1 MLVAANRKTGQV
13 EQQYKHSEKVIKYLK
28 GGINQWTGYTG
39 YNADFGDTGYNIL
52 PWEALQRGIAPLKYG
67 DKGAI
72 VAYLQG
78 LLTATGHV
86 PSSNDT
92 QSGQEVFGTS
102 TQAMV
107 QEFQTQAGLSPVD
120 GIVGRDTWSS
130 LQSTASMMN
139 ATVKTP
145 PILTSIEN
153 IFYTPPSTPA
163 TSTTSLTIPPAV
175 PAQSA
180 SSKVLTYTLIGGG
193 ILGTAILV
201 MRMLNK

>member
-1 MLVAANRKTGQV
+1 
-13 EQQYKHSEKVIKYLK
+13 
-28 GGINQWTGYTG
+28 
-39 YNADFGDTGYNIL
+39 
-52 PWEALQRGIAPLKYG
+52 
-67 DKGAI
+67 
-72 VAYLQG
+72 
-78 LLTATGHV
+78 
-86 PSSNDT
+86 
-92 QSGQEVFGTS
+92 
-102 TQAMV
+102 
-107 QEFQTQAGLSPVD
+107 
-120 GIVGRDTWSS
+120 
-130 LQSTASMMN
+130 MN